1 MDMAP
6 EQCGRK
12 ELKVMQI
19 RALAIQMRNI
29 NLLGTIALSF
39 ALTGCAAIPS
49 SGPTGGEV
57 RSQIGSD
64 PSRSGIALVAV
75 QSIADIPKSEPPA
88 QVFSPEYVP
97 PPPTELLGPGDVLDI
112 AIYES
117 GISLFGRS
125 AAIASQN
132 GLDTASSAER
142 LPPTR
147 ISDQGTINIP
157 YVGELPVMGRTTS
170 EVEQMIR
177 RALRGKSQNPQV
189 IISIREGLTNSVI
202 IGGDIARPGRLI
214 LPTNRETLTD
224 VIALAGGARGE
235 IKDMRVRIQRGA
247 ASGDF
252 RLSDIMVDPA
262 RNIRVF
268 PADRI
273 SLVRAPRSFSVLGA
287 AGKAEQVAFPA
298 AETSLAEAIALAGG
312 SNPNTGDPRAIFIF
326 RMVKGLDGK
335 DQPTVYH
342 FNMMRASSFLLAQR
356 FAMSDKDV
364 LYIGNAAANQPTKLT
379 QIISQLFFPLVALQ
393 NVANF

>member
-1 MDMAP
+1 
-6 EQCGRK
+6 
-12 ELKVMQI
+12 MQI
-19 RALAIQMRNI
+19 RALSVQMRNS
-29 NLLGTIALSF
+29 NLLGAIALSL
-39 ALTGCAAIPS
+39 ALAGCAAIPS

-57 RSQIGSD
+57 RSQISSD
-64 PSRSGIALVAV
+64 PSQSGIALVAV
-75 QSIADIPKSEPPA
+75 QSIADIPKSEPTA

-189 IISIREGLTNSVI
+189 IVSIREGLTNSII

-214 LPTNRETLTD
+214 LPTNRESLTD

-235 IKDMRVRIQRGA
+235 IKDMLVRIQRGST
-247 ASGDF
+247 SGDF
-252 RLSDIMVDPA
+252 RLSDIMADPA

-268 PADRI
+268 PTDRI

-326 RMVKGLDGK
+326 RMVKGPDGR
-335 DQPTVYH
+335 DLPTVYH

-393 NVANF
+393 NVTNF